1 MIKKITL
8 SLGAAALLF
17 GSSIAAGAQG
27 IEFGPNGV
35 RIVPPGFE
43 EPRREDLRRDRFVQ
57 EISPDEAAS
66 IARNVGMQEVD
77 RVVRRQNSY
86 RVTGID
92 RSGNDLQVTVDR
104 ETGDVLGVRRI

>member
-1 MIKKITL
+1 MLKKTIL
-8 SLGAAALLF
+8 SIGAGALLL
-17 GSSIAAGAQG
+17 GSSLVAGAQG

-43 EPRREDLRRDRFVQ
+43 EPRGDTFVR

-66 IARNVGMQEVD
+66 IARDAGMEEVD

-92 RSGNDLQVTVDR
+92 RRGNDLQVTVDR
-104 ETGDVLGVRRI
+104 STGEVLSLRRI